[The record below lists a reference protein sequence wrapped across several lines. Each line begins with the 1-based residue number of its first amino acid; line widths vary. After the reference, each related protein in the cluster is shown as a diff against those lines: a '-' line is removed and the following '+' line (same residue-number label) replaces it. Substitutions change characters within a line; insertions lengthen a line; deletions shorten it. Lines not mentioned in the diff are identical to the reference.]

1 MDLAENIEQLSF
13 GRSLPRLNSCLGLF
27 LSPDMLYLTEVAYD
41 GSKPKVLHLL
51 RLPIPNAQAG
61 SSMTR
66 TAGTLNTDFL
76 KDNKEVLQILQKA
89 MSQVS
94 WSSKH
99 VMVTLSH
106 HFGILRYFTLP
117 AIERRFWRTAV
128 PVEAK
133 KYIPIPFA
141 QLEHDFQVRQIGPGA
156 DKKPKVGALFAVSH
170 KDTLAGLRGLIKN
183 LGLELVGTEIAGCS
197 VERLW
202 NSLDPGAADLPFAQ
216 VHFDGGHIRIVVSEE
231 GLPIFYREVFL
242 ADNATPMD
250 RRKVDLTGCIDF
262 ARKQLGAPD
271 MAKVRIS
278 GQIAQREEWQK
289 AFAEDTGKP
298 VEIQDTDQLLGLR
311 GGQWGGYAAIGAGLR
326 HLVRT
331 PLTIDLSAVGKI
343 TDEDRRTATGILAA
357 SAAFAAFFLI
367 VGIYRQTIVS
377 MKASSLSNY
386 ESDTAV
392 YQAFRGKSAG
402 DIDLMIQEMRDKV
415 NSFGALTAKQVTLT
429 KMFETIADTIPDPAW
444 VETVNYENPLSMTGN
459 SQPRLL
465 TVQGFVSTG
474 SRAEEQDIGY
484 AFANALKSNEK
495 FAEGFPYINP
505 SVEAPRA
512 TGDEDDLGE
521 DAPAR
526 PTTFRITC
534 ASKKER

>member
-27 LSPDMLYLTEVAYD
+27 LSPDMMYLAEV
-41 GSKPKVLHLL
+41 GVESGKPKVLHLL
-51 RLPIPNAQAG
+51 RLPIPGVEAG
-61 SSMTR
+61 GSMTR

-94 WSSKH
+94 WTSKH

-141 QLEHDFQVRQIGPGA
+141 QLENDFQVRQLAPGPDKRPRIGS
-156 DKKPKVGALFAVSH
+156 LFAVSH
-170 KDTLAGLRGLIKN
+170 KETLAGLRQLVKD
-183 LGLELVGTEIAGCS
+183 LGLEIVGTEIAGCS

-202 NSLDPGAADLPFAQ
+202 NVLDADAAEEPYAH
-216 VHFDGGHIRIVVSEE
+216 VHFDGGHIRIVVSEN

-250 RRKVDLTGCIDF
+250 RRKVDLNGCIDF
-262 ARKQLGAPD
+262 TRKQLGAPD
-271 MAKVRIS
+271 MTKIRIS
-278 GQIAQREEWQK
+278 GQIPQREEWQK
-289 AFAEDTGKP
+289 AFSEDTGKP
-298 VEIQDTDQLLGLR
+298 VEIQDTDGMLGLR
-311 GGQWGGYAAIGAGLR
+311 GGQWGGYAAIGSGLR

-343 TDEDRRTATGILAA
+343 TEEDRRTATSILAA
-357 SAAFAAFFLI
+357 CTLAAAFFLV
-367 VGIYRQTIVS
+367 VGLYRTAIVS
-377 MKASSLSNY
+377 MKSSSLQDFQ
-386 ESDTAV
+386 SDTAV
-392 YQAFRGKSAG
+392 FQAFKGKSAG
-402 DIDLMIQEMRDKV
+402 DIDLMIQQMREKV
-415 NSFGALTAKQVTLT
+415 NSFGALTAKQISLT
-429 KMFETIADTIPDPAW
+429 KAFETIADTIPDPAW
-444 VETVNYENPLSMTGN
+444 VEGVNYENPLSMTGN
-459 SQPRLL
+459 AQPRVL
-465 TVQGFVSTG
+465 TISGFVSTG

-484 AFANALKSNEK
+484 SFANALKAAKDFSD
-495 FAEGFPYINP
+495 GFPLINP
-505 SVEAPRA
+505 SVQAPRA
-512 TGDEDDLGE
+512 TGEEDEAESG
-521 DAPAR
+521 PAR
-526 PTTFRITC
+526 PTSFIITC
-534 ASKKER
+534 ASKKAL